1 MPLAAMTSSIAG
13 GGVRAPTTRAMGPAR
28 HATTRRAVQPPR
40 VLRPEANANG
50 ASSPMGGP
58 PSVRSTSSAR
68 RRTRRAAVD
77 STAGL
82 LASMD
87 ERDPPP
93 VDPNLELEPDGVVVL
108 NGSVDPD
115 AAPIARDE
123 KDDVDDGPIFS
134 GELFARLV
142 RFTLP
147 TMAIWLSGPILS
159 MVDTAVVGKAST
171 LELAAMTPGGV
182 YVDYPSYLLSSALA
196 VATTTLVAQERM
208 KRRARSE
215 TDDGDGDATVSDAV
229 ALAAVLGLVV
239 AVVLAV
245 AAAPAV
251 AKFAGPRSASIVP
264 AALTYATIRCLGVP
278 FALVASVA
286 QASFLACKS
295 PAQPLLAVG
304 ASGAVNLVADV
315 VLVCGLGWGI
325 GGAAAATV
333 ASQAVVAAA
342 LVYLL
347 LKQGRERRAAA
358 AAAAGV
364 GKGGGVDD
372 DDDVDD
378 VRASYYEGGVILED
392 ADEADEADEDAV
404 TPPSLRAVP
413 RSIPGLAQ
421 ATRFLKIA
429 GPVCFLNSIKV
440 LFVASLV
447 QAVTAISPASSAAN
461 GVMTAIYFFF
471 AVMGDGVSQ
480 AAQTFLPPV
489 LGSRRATGTAAM
501 LLIAAAGLGALNAV
515 ASAGVALAMPGL
527 FTKSAEV
534 VAIMAECAP
543 AMSVALLLHTAS
555 MGSEGCL
562 LAARDM
568 RFMSFCYAPN
578 AALAYW
584 TLTVCVGS
592 FGMGASALWVALAQF
607 HACRLVANGV
617 RMFVLPGRGS
627 PLRRK
632 LAE

>member
-1 MPLAAMTSSIAG
+1 
-13 GGVRAPTTRAMGPAR
+13 
-28 HATTRRAVQPPR
+28 
-40 VLRPEANANG
+40 
-50 ASSPMGGP
+50 
-58 PSVRSTSSAR
+58 
-68 RRTRRAAVD
+68 
-77 STAGL
+77 
-82 LASMD
+82 MD

-93 VDPNLELEPDGVVVL
+93 VDPNLELELDGVVVL

-115 AAPIARDE
+115 TAPIARDDE
-123 KDDVDDGPIFS
+123 KDDDDDDDGPFFS

-159 MVDTAVVGKAST
+159 MVDTAVVGRAST

-208 KRRARSE
+208 KRRRA
-215 TDDGDGDATVSDAV
+215 DGDSDASTTVSDAV
-229 ALAAVLGLVV
+229 ALAALLGLVV

-251 AKFAGPRSASIVP
+251 AKFAGPRSAAVVP

-304 ASGAVNLVADV
+304 ASGVVNLIADV

-347 LKQGRERRAAA
+347 LKQGREG
-358 AAAAGV
+358 GV
-364 GKGGGVDD
+364 GATAATGKGNTGGEGGGVVDD
-372 DDDVDD
+372 FNDVDD

-392 ADEADEADEDAV
+392 AEIEAEIEADEDAV

-413 RSIPGLAQ
+413 RSIPGLAE

-543 AMSVALLLHTAS
+543 AMSVALALHTAS

-568 RFMSFCYAPN
+568 KFMSLCYAPN
-578 AALAYW
+578 AALAYG
-584 TLTVCVGS
+584 TLTACVGS

-607 HACRLVANGV
+607 HACRLAANGV
-617 RMFVLPGRGS
+617 RMFVLPGRRS

>member
-1 MPLAAMTSSIAG
+1 M
-13 GGVRAPTTRAMGPAR
+13 
-28 HATTRRAVQPPR
+28 
-40 VLRPEANANG
+40 
-50 ASSPMGGP
+50 
-58 PSVRSTSSAR
+58 
-68 RRTRRAAVD
+68 D

-93 VDPNLELEPDGVVVL
+93 VDPNLELELDGVVVL

-115 AAPIARDE
+115 AAPIARDDE
-123 KDDVDDGPIFS
+123 KDDDDDDDDDGPFFS

-159 MVDTAVVGKAST
+159 MVDTAVVGRAST

-208 KRRARSE
+208 KRRRAG
-215 TDDGDGDATVSDAV
+215 DDDDASTTVSDAV
-229 ALAAVLGLVV
+229 ALAALLGLVV
-239 AVVLAV
+239 AVVLAI

-251 AKFAGPRSASIVP
+251 AKFAGPRSAAVVP

-304 ASGAVNLVADV
+304 ASGVVNLIADV

-347 LKQGRERRAAA
+347 LKQGRVSQG
-358 AAAAGV
+358 GV
-364 GKGGGVDD
+364 GGVRESSTTKGGGVVDD
-372 DDDVDD
+372 FNDVDD

-392 ADEADEADEDAV
+392 AEVEVEIEADEDAV

-413 RSIPGLAQ
+413 RSIPGLAE

-543 AMSVALLLHTAS
+543 AMSVALALHTAS

-568 RFMSFCYAPN
+568 KFMSLCYAPN

-584 TLTVCVGS
+584 TLTACVGS

-607 HACRLVANGV
+607 HACRLAANGV
-617 RMFVLPGRGS
+617 RMFVLPGRRS
-627 PLRRK
+627 PLRRR

>member
-13 GGVRAPTTRAMGPAR
+13 GGVRAPTVRATAPAR
-28 HATTRRAVQPPR
+28 RATTRRAVHPPR
-40 VLRPEANANG
+40 VCRPEANAN
-50 ASSPMGGP
+50 ASPMGP

-93 VDPNLELEPDGVVVL
+93 VDPNLELELDGVVVL

-115 AAPIARDE
+115 AAAPIARDE
-123 KDDVDDGPIFS
+123 KDDDDDGPIFS

-147 TMAIWLSGPILS
+147 TMVIWLSGPILS

-208 KRRARSE
+208 KRRRARSE
-215 TDDGDGDATVSDAV
+215 TADGDGDGDTTVSDAV
-229 ALAAVLGLVV
+229 ALAAILGLVV
-239 AVVLAV
+239 AIVLAV

-264 AALTYATIRCLGVP
+264 AALTYASIRCLGVP

-358 AAAAGV
+358 G
-364 GKGGGVDD
+364 GGGGGGVDD
-372 DDDVDD
+372 EDDVDD

-392 ADEADEADEDAV
+392 AEPASTEADEDAV

-421 ATRFLKIA
+421 ATRFLNIA

-584 TLTVCVGS
+584 TLTLCVGS

>member
-1 MPLAAMTSSIAG
+1 M
-13 GGVRAPTTRAMGPAR
+13 
-28 HATTRRAVQPPR
+28 
-40 VLRPEANANG
+40 
-50 ASSPMGGP
+50 
-58 PSVRSTSSAR
+58 
-68 RRTRRAAVD
+68 
-77 STAGL
+77 
-82 LASMD
+82 
-87 ERDPPP
+87 
-93 VDPNLELEPDGVVVL
+93 
-108 NGSVDPD
+108 
-115 AAPIARDE
+115 
-123 KDDVDDGPIFS
+123 
-134 GELFARLV
+134 
-142 RFTLP
+142 
-147 TMAIWLSGPILS
+147 
-159 MVDTAVVGKAST
+159 
-171 LELAAMTPGGV
+171 
-182 YVDYPSYLLSSALA
+182 
-196 VATTTLVAQERM
+196 
-208 KRRARSE
+208 
-215 TDDGDGDATVSDAV
+215 
-229 ALAAVLGLVV
+229 
-239 AVVLAV
+239 
-245 AAAPAV
+245 
-251 AKFAGPRSASIVP
+251 
-264 AALTYATIRCLGVP
+264 
-278 FALVASVA
+278 
-286 QASFLACKS
+286 
-295 PAQPLLAVG
+295 
-304 ASGAVNLVADV
+304 
-315 VLVCGLGWGI
+315 
-325 GGAAAATV
+325 
-333 ASQAVVAAA
+333 
-342 LVYLL
+342 
-347 LKQGRERRAAA
+347 
-358 AAAAGV
+358 

-372 DDDVDD
+372 DGDDVDD

-584 TLTVCVGS
+584 TLTLCVGS

>member
-1 MPLAAMTSSIAG
+1 
-13 GGVRAPTTRAMGPAR
+13 
-28 HATTRRAVQPPR
+28 
-40 VLRPEANANG
+40 
-50 ASSPMGGP
+50 
-58 PSVRSTSSAR
+58 
-68 RRTRRAAVD
+68 
-77 STAGL
+77 
-82 LASMD
+82 MD

-208 KRRARSE
+208 KRRRARSE
-215 TDDGDGDATVSDAV
+215 TADGGGDGDTTVSDAV
-229 ALAAVLGLVV
+229 ALAAILGLVV
-239 AVVLAV
+239 AIVLAV

-264 AALTYATIRCLGVP
+264 AALTYASIRCLGVP

-347 LKQGRERRAAA
+347 LKPGRERRAGGGG
-358 AAAAGV
+358 AG
-364 GKGGGVDD
+364 GGGGGGGGGGVDD
-372 DDDVDD
+372 EDDVDD
-378 VRASYYEGGVILED
+378 GRASYYEGGVILED

-562 LAARDM
+562 LAARDV

-578 AALAYW
+578 AAAAYW
-584 TLTVCVGS
+584 TLTACVGS